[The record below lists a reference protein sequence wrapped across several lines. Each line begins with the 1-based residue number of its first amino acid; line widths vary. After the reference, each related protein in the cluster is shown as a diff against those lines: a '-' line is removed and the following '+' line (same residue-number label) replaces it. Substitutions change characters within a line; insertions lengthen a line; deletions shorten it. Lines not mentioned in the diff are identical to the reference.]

1 MIMDNRQLNKY
12 IEKAIKIHGN
22 KYDYS
27 KSNAHSCKDKAIFIC
42 PIHGEFEQTWDNH
55 VNGGSGCPKCA
66 KCHKYTN
73 EEWIEEASKKH
84 NGKYDYSKTN
94 YVKARD
100 KVIVICH
107 EKDEF
112 GEEHG
117 EFEIRA
123 GNHIAG
129 IGCPKCAKKYRPTT
143 DEWIKKARKV
153 HGDKYLYDKVSYNGS
168 DKKVLIT
175 CPIHGDFWQEAASH
189 LSGVGCPKCRGGV
202 EMTTEEYIDRLKQV
216 HGNRYDYSKVNYINA
231 KEKIDI
237 ICSRHGVFR
246 QLPYQHLQG
255 KGCPK
260 CGKQTSEGEDD
271 IVNFI
276 RERSDLVIL
285 RRERGI
291 LNGKELD
298 IYLPQKCVA
307 FEYNGLRWHSEQ
319 FGKDRFYH
327 IAKTEECTSKGVKLF
342 HIFEDEYLYH
352 REVLFAKI
360 SRILGFD
367 KSLPKIGARKC
378 VVKKIDNKDAEC
390 FLNLNHIQGYCKSSI
405 HLGAFYNNKLISVMS
420 FTKYPNDE
428 WCLERFA
435 SDIHYIV
442 QGICSKIVK
451 YFVGNYRCKELK
463 TFLDRRWE
471 RSQLDNVYTKCG
483 FTQDSILKPDYR
495 YTDGHGKRLH
505 KFNFRKQK
513 LHKNTVFR

>member
-1 MIMDNRQLNKY
+1 MDKSRLKDNFIAKAKNIHKGENLDYSEVEYINNRTPVKIIDHDVRPDGTEYGEFWQTPSNHLKGQSHPDKKRLNIAKSKLLTQDEVIRRFKEVHRGEKLDYSEVKY
-12 IEKAIKIHGN
+12 QGMHTKVKIISHELRPDGTEYGEFWQEPVVHLKGCTHPDISRREQSEKQRYTTASFIEKAKKVHCNKKYNYGKVNYVSSQTKVTVICEECNDKGIK
-22 KYDYS
+22 
-27 KSNAHSCKDKAIFIC
+27 
-42 PIHGEFEQTWDNH
+42 HGEFRI
-55 VNGGSGCPKCA
+55 CPDA
-66 KCHKYTN
+66 
-73 EEWIEEASKKH
+73 
-84 NGKYDYSKTN
+84 
-94 YVKARD
+94 
-100 KVIVICH
+100 
-107 EKDEF
+107 
-112 GEEHG
+112 
-117 EFEIRA
+117 
-123 GNHIAG
+123 
-129 IGCPKCAKKYRPTT
+129 
-143 DEWIKKARKV
+143 
-153 HGDKYLYDKVSYNGS
+153 L
-168 DKKVLIT
+168 
-175 CPIHGDFWQEAASH
+175 
-189 LSGVGCPKCRGGV
+189 
-202 EMTTEEYIDRLKQV
+202 
-216 HGNRYDYSKVNYINA
+216 
-231 KEKIDI
+231 
-237 ICSRHGVFR
+237 
-246 QLPYQHLQG
+246 LQG

-276 RERSDLVIL
+276 KERSDLVIL

-298 IYLPQKCVA
+298 IYLPQKCIA

-327 IAKTEECTSKGVKLF
+327 IAKTEECASKGVKLF

-405 HLGAFYNNKLISVMS
+405 HLGAFYDNKLISVMS

-513 LHKNTVFR
+513 LHKKYGFPLTMTESEMVQSLGYHKIWDCGLIKYIYVNNKNKEE